1 MKQKWAR
8 KPLILTAAL
17 LICCYTTVWL
27 GMHGF
32 YISLP
37 VSVCLL
43 LYTAYR
49 IYRYILRST
58 RAMAQFIWSVRYS
71 EFLSSPVQ
79 SEESLR
85 SLPAELLNEMN
96 QALDFYKQNLQK
108 KESKLQYFQALAN
121 HIDMS
126 VLVYT
131 PSGRIEWMNEAAKRL
146 LDNHN
151 LKSIDE
157 LKYFHSELRARLYSL
172 KAGDI
177 SVLQAKKEEETIQL
191 ALSGMEFVIQGRP
204 LTVASMKNIH
214 SVLERN
220 EMEAWQKLIRVLT
233 HEIMNSITPIISLSE
248 TLSERGIPERLSEKE
263 YGVMLQAMQTIHR
276 RSKGLLGFVENYR
289 RLTRIPTPAR
299 TLVAVDELFSD
310 LRKLFPDSF
319 IHFAATHRGATL
331 YIDRAQIEQVLINLI
346 KNAKESCGQNTA
358 PQIEVELEQVPGKV
372 CSLTVRDNGEGI
384 LPEVIDKVFVPFFTT
399 KPSGSGIGLSLC
411 KQIMNLHGGT
421 ITVSSE
427 IGKGSCFTLMF
438 PGR

>member
-157 LKYFHSELRARLYSL
+157 LKYFHSELPARLYSL

-289 RLTRIPTPAR
+289 RLTRIPTPAC
-299 TLVAVDELFSD
+299 TSVAVDELFSD

>member
-157 LKYFHSELRARLYSL
+157 LKYFHSELPARLYSL

-177 SVLQAKKEEETIQL
+177 AVLQAKKEEETIQL

>member
-157 LKYFHSELRARLYSL
+157 LKYFHSELPARLYSL

-289 RLTRIPTPAR
+289 RLTRIPTPAC
-299 TLVAVDELFSD
+299 TSVAVDELFSD

-399 KPSGSGIGLSLC
+399 KPSGAGIGLSLC

>member
-157 LKYFHSELRARLYSL
+157 LKYFHSELPARLYSL

-319 IHFAATHRGATL
+319 IHNL
-331 YIDRAQIEQVLINLI
+331 LLVL
-346 KNAKESCGQNTA
+346 
-358 PQIEVELEQVPGKV
+358 
-372 CSLTVRDNGEGI
+372 
-384 LPEVIDKVFVPFFTT
+384 
-399 KPSGSGIGLSLC
+399 
-411 KQIMNLHGGT
+411 
-421 ITVSSE
+421 
-427 IGKGSCFTLMF
+427 KGSVSF
-438 PGR
+438 PDK